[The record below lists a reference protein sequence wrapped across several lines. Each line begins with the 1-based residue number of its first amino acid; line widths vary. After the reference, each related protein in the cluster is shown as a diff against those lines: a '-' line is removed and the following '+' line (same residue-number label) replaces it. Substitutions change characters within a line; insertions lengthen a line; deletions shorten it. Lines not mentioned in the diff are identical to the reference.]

1 MRMKILAHTM
11 EYRGEAVTSP
21 VNLRNYQDSDYE
33 IYKKAYEACFHE
45 MRAALQLTPVDCCAK
60 RENLLRKCED
70 VFVYEKDG
78 RFIGSVA
85 IYQNEIDDLFVAGE
99 HQKKGYGRQLLW
111 FAVSYLQKK
120 NCSPILLHVA
130 DWNQE
135 AVELYRKNGFV
146 ITKTEYV

>member
-1 MRMKILAHTM
+1 MDLKILAHTM

-45 MRAALQLTPVDCCAK
+45 MRAALQL
-60 RENLLRKCED
+60 
-70 VFVYEKDG
+70 
-78 RFIGSVA
+78 
-85 IYQNEIDDLFVAGE
+85 
-99 HQKKGYGRQLLW
+99 LW

>member
-1 MRMKILAHTM
+1 MERLMRMKILAHTM
-11 EYRGEAVTSP
+11 EYRGEAV
-21 VNLRNYQDSDYE
+21 
-33 IYKKAYEACFHE
+33 
-45 MRAALQLTPVDCCAK
+45 
-60 RENLLRKCED
+60 
-70 VFVYEKDG
+70 
-78 RFIGSVA
+78 VA
-85 IYQNEIDDLFVAGE
+85 EE